1 MNGLERAEA
10 YAAIFLNAGDGWR
23 GYVPLDATVTGDRVH
38 VQGVQMERTAPQEWR
53 LTENG
58 KSWIVR
64 PSVPP
69 TAEEERQHPNPECR
83 RLGARAA
90 ELADD
95 RAARALVIAEQQ
107 QAHRAC
113 VVARMGAR

>member
-1 MNGLERAEA
+1 M
-10 YAAIFLNAGDGWR
+10 
-23 GYVPLDATVTGDRVH
+23 
-38 VQGVQMERTAPQEWR
+38 
-53 LTENG
+53 
-58 KSWIVR
+58 S
-64 PSVPP
+64 
-69 TAEEERQHPNPECR
+69 EEERQHPNPECR

-95 RAARALVIAEQQ
+95 RASRALVIAEQQ